1 MRWLLV
7 PLIVSFA
14 ASPSPSPSPAA
25 RLDEEALPASYKRV
39 LTALRERK
47 EDAPLAAPLR
57 FGRRDRPAASQAPAG
72 DGRASLAVVVRSVK
86 QIEGEW
92 AAFLDEDRRPSYPGQ
107 VVRGWK
113 IVTVEESGVTFQ
125 LGDERKK
132 VAAKPVRPPFP
143 ELVFNG
149 MVDMPTGRVV
159 LMKDRRDPVKV
170 GDVVSGARIVDIQP
184 GKVLVEHYGERRS
197 LPVK

>member
-1 MRWLLV
+1 M

-14 ASPSPSPSPAA
+14 ASPSPSPAPAK
-25 RLDEEALPASYKRV
+25 LDEEALPASYKRV

-47 EDAPLAAPLR
+47 EDQPLAAPLR
-57 FGRRDRPAASQAPAG
+57 FGRPEKPVASAAPAG
-72 DGRASLAVVVRSVK
+72 DARAALAVVVRSVK

-113 IVTVEESGVTFQ
+113 IVAVEENGVTFQ

-132 VAAKPVRPPFP
+132 IAVKPVRPPFP
-143 ELVFNG
+143 ELAFNG
-149 MVDMPTGRVV
+149 IVDMPGGRVV
-159 LMKDRRDPVKV
+159 LMKGRRDPVKV
-170 GDVVSGARIVDIQP
+170 GDVIFGARIVDIQP
-184 GKVLVEHYGERRS
+184 GRVLVEHFGERRT

>member
-25 RLDEEALPASYKRV
+25 VKLDEDALPASYRRV

-47 EDAPLAAPLR
+47 EEAPLTAPLR
-57 FGRRDRPAASQAPAG
+57 FGRPDRPAASAAPG
-72 DGRASLAVVVRSVK
+72 DARAALAVVVRSVK
-86 QIEGEW
+86 LIEGEW
-92 AAFLDEDRRPSYPGQ
+92 AAFLDEDRRPAYPGH

-113 IVTVEESGVTFQ
+113 IVNVEESGVTFQ
-125 LGDERKK
+125 LGDEKKK

-143 ELVFNG
+143 ELAFNG

-159 LMKDRRDPVKV
+159 LMKGRRDPVKV
-170 GDVVSGARIVDIQP
+170 GDVVQGARILDIQP
-184 GKVLVEHYGERRS
+184 GKVLVEHYGERRT
-197 LPVK
+197 LPTK